1 MNYMHEK
8 LNPDG
13 NVEIPI
19 AIAEL
24 RRIWRA
30 EETPLPVI
38 RAMLERQGLPVIGVD
53 DEGREVVS
61 GTYPPVSTE
70 LH

>member
-1 MNYMHEK
+1 MYMHEK

-19 AIAEL
+19 AIEEL

-30 EETPLPVI
+30 ETTPLPVI

-53 DEGREVVS
+53 DDGRDVVC
-61 GTYPPVSTE
+61 GTHPPVSTE